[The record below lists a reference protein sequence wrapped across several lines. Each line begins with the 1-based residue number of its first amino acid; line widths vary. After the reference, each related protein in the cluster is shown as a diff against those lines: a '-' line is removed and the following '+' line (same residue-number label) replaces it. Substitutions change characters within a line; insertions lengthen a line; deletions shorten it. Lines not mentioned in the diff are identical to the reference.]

1 MMAGKIRS
9 SRILK
14 ITLIVVA
21 VLVVIW
27 GISTGMI
34 FYLTCLAA
42 KNNVTEGQLAL
53 IQSVAEL
60 LKVDIVGAITTVVSF
75 CIARYGLRETTAN
88 LKGIKYNTTEETSAK
103 E

>member
-1 MMAGKIRS
+1 MAGKISS

-14 ITLIVVA
+14 VTLIVVA
-21 VLVVIW
+21 ALIAIW

-42 KNNVTEGQLAL
+42 KTDVNEGQLAL
-53 IQSVAEL
+53 IQSVTGL

-88 LKGIKYNTTEETSAK
+88 LKGITYNNTEETSDK
-103 E
+103 K

>member
-1 MMAGKIRS
+1 MAGKIGS

-14 ITLIVVA
+14 VTLIVVA
-21 VLVVIW
+21 ALIAIW

-42 KNNVTEGQLAL
+42 KTDVNEGQLAL
-53 IQSVAEL
+53 IQSVTEL

-88 LKGIKYNTTEETSAK
+88 LKGITYNNTEEASDK
-103 E
+103 K

>member
-1 MMAGKIRS
+1 MARKIGS

-14 ITLIVVA
+14 VTLIVVA
-21 VLVVIW
+21 ALIAVW

-42 KNNVTEGQLAL
+42 KTDVTEGQLAL

-88 LKGIKYNTTEETSAK
+88 LKGITYNNTEENK
-103 E
+103 

>member
-1 MMAGKIRS
+1 MAGKIGS

-14 ITLIVVA
+14 VTLIVVA
-21 VLVVIW
+21 ALIAIW

-42 KNNVTEGQLAL
+42 KTDVNEGQLAL
-53 IQSVAEL
+53 IQSVTGL

-88 LKGIKYNTTEETSAK
+88 LKGIKYGTTEETSDK
-103 E
+103 K

>member
-1 MMAGKIRS
+1 MAGKIGS

-14 ITLIVVA
+14 VTLIVVA
-21 VLVVIW
+21 ALIAIW

-42 KNNVTEGQLAL
+42 KTGVNEGQLAL
-53 IQSVAEL
+53 IQSVTEL
-60 LKVDIVGAITTVVSF
+60 LKVDIVGAITTIVSF

-88 LKGIKYNTTEETSAK
+88 LKGITYNNTEEASDK
-103 E
+103 K

>member
-1 MMAGKIRS
+1 MAGKIGS

-14 ITLIVVA
+14 VTLIVVVA
-21 VLVVIW
+21 LIAIW

-42 KNNVTEGQLAL
+42 KTDVNEGQLAL
-53 IQSVAEL
+53 IQSVTGL

-88 LKGIKYNTTEETSAK
+88 LKGITYNNTEEASDK
-103 E
+103 K

>member
-1 MMAGKIRS
+1 MAKKISS

-14 ITLIVVA
+14 VTLIVVA
-21 VLVVIW
+21 ALIAIW
-27 GISTGMI
+27 SISTGMI

-42 KNNVTEGQLAL
+42 KTDVNEGQLAL
-53 IQSVAEL
+53 IQTVAEL
-60 LKVDIVGAITTVVSF
+60 LKVDIVGAVTTVVSF

-88 LKGIKYNTTEETSAK
+88 LKGITYNNTEEASDK

>member
-1 MMAGKIRS
+1 MAGKIGS

-14 ITLIVVA
+14 VTLIVVA
-21 VLVVIW
+21 ALIAIW

-42 KNNVTEGQLAL
+42 KTDVNEGQLAL
-53 IQSVAEL
+53 IQSVAGL

-88 LKGIKYNTTEETSAK
+88 LKGITYNNTEETSDK
-103 E
+103 K

>member
-1 MMAGKIRS
+1 MVRKISS

-14 ITLIVVA
+14 VTLIVVA
-21 VLVVIW
+21 ALIAIW

-34 FYLTCLAA
+34 FYLTCLAT
-42 KNNVTEGQLAL
+42 KTDINERQLAL
-53 IQSVAEL
+53 IQSVVEL

-88 LKGIKYNTTEETSAK
+88 LKGITYNNTEETSDK
-103 E
+103 K

>member
-1 MMAGKIRS
+1 MAGRIGS

-14 ITLIVVA
+14 VTLIVVA
-21 VLVVIW
+21 ALIAIW

-42 KNNVTEGQLAL
+42 KTSVNEGQLAL
-53 IQSVAEL
+53 IQSVTEL

-88 LKGIKYNTTEETSAK
+88 LKGITYNNTEEASDK
-103 E
+103 K

>member
-1 MMAGKIRS
+1 MAGKIGS

-14 ITLIVVA
+14 VTLIVVA
-21 VLVVIW
+21 VLIAIW

-42 KNNVTEGQLAL
+42 KTDVNEGQLAL
-53 IQSVAEL
+53 IQSVTGL

-88 LKGIKYNTTEETSAK
+88 LKGITYNNTEETSDK
-103 E
+103 K

>member
-1 MMAGKIRS
+1 MAGKIGS

-14 ITLIVVA
+14 VTLIVVA
-21 VLVVIW
+21 ALIAIW

-42 KNNVTEGQLAL
+42 KTGVNEGQLAL
-53 IQSVAEL
+53 IQSVTEL

-88 LKGIKYNTTEETSAK
+88 LKGITYNNTEEASDK
-103 E
+103 K

>member
-1 MMAGKIRS
+1 MAGKIGS

-14 ITLIVVA
+14 VTLIVVA
-21 VLVVIW
+21 ALIAIW

-42 KNNVTEGQLAL
+42 KTDVNEGQLAL
-53 IQSVAEL
+53 IQSVTEL

-88 LKGIKYNTTEETSAK
+88 LRGITYNNTEEASDK
-103 E
+103 K

>member
-1 MMAGKIRS
+1 MAGRIRS

-34 FYLTCLAA
+34 FYLTCLAT
-42 KNNVTEGQLAL
+42 KTDVNENQVAL

-88 LKGIKYNTTEETSAK
+88 LKGIKYDTTEETSAK

>member
-1 MMAGKIRS
+1 MAGKIGS

-14 ITLIVVA
+14 VTLIVVA
-21 VLVVIW
+21 VLIAVW
-27 GISTGMI
+27 GTSTGMI

-42 KNNVTEGQLAL
+42 RTNVNEGQLAL
-53 IQSVAEL
+53 IQAVTEL

-88 LKGIKYNTTEETSAK
+88 LKGIKYNTVEETSDK
-103 E
+103 K

>member
-1 MMAGKIRS
+1 MAGKIGS

-14 ITLIVVA
+14 VTLIVVA
-21 VLVVIW
+21 ALIAIW

-42 KNNVTEGQLAL
+42 KTGVNEEQLAL
-53 IQSVAEL
+53 IQSVTEL

-88 LKGIKYNTTEETSAK
+88 LKGITYNNTEEASDK
-103 E
+103 K

>member
-1 MMAGKIRS
+1 MAGKIGS

-14 ITLIVVA
+14 VTLIVVA
-21 VLVVIW
+21 ALIAVW

-34 FYLTCLAA
+34 FYLACLAA
-42 KNNVTEGQLAL
+42 KTDVNEGQLAL
-53 IQSVAEL
+53 IQSVTEL

-88 LKGIKYNTTEETSAK
+88 LKGITYNNTEEASDK
-103 E
+103 K

>member
-1 MMAGKIRS
+1 MVRKINS

-14 ITLIVVA
+14 VTLIIVA
-21 VLVVIW
+21 ALIAIW

-34 FYLTCLAA
+34 FYLTCLAT
-42 KNNVTEGQLAL
+42 KTDINERQLAL
-53 IQSVAEL
+53 IQSVVEL

-88 LKGIKYNTTEETSAK
+88 LKGITYNTTGEASDEK
-103 E
+103 

>member
-1 MMAGKIRS
+1 MAGKIGS

-14 ITLIVVA
+14 VTLIVVA
-21 VLVVIW
+21 VLIAIW

-42 KNNVTEGQLAL
+42 RTDVNEEQLAL
-53 IQSVAEL
+53 IQSVTGL

-88 LKGIKYNTTEETSAK
+88 LKGITYNNTEEASDK
-103 E
+103 K

>member
-1 MMAGKIRS
+1 MAGKIGS

-14 ITLIVVA
+14 VTLIVVA
-21 VLVVIW
+21 VLVAVW

-42 KNNVTEGQLAL
+42 RTNVNGGQLAL
-53 IQSVAEL
+53 IQAVTEL

-88 LKGIKYNTTEETSAK
+88 LKGIKYNTVEETSDK
-103 E
+103 K

>member
-1 MMAGKIRS
+1 MVRKISS

-14 ITLIVVA
+14 VTLIIVA
-21 VLVVIW
+21 ALIAIW

-34 FYLTCLAA
+34 FYLTCLAT
-42 KNNVTEGQLAL
+42 KTDINERQLAL
-53 IQSVAEL
+53 IQSVVEL

-88 LKGIKYNTTEETSAK
+88 LKGITYNTTGEASDEK
-103 E
+103 

>member
-1 MMAGKIRS
+1 MAGKIGS

-14 ITLIVVA
+14 VTLIVVA
-21 VLVVIW
+21 ALIVIW

-42 KNNVTEGQLAL
+42 KTDVNEGQLAL
-53 IQSVAEL
+53 IQSVTGL
-60 LKVDIVGAITTVVSF
+60 LKVEIVGAITTVVSF

-88 LKGIKYNTTEETSAK
+88 LKGITYNNTEETSDK
-103 E
+103 K

>member
-1 MMAGKIRS
+1 MTGKIGS

-14 ITLIVVA
+14 VTLIVVA
-21 VLVVIW
+21 VLIAIW

-34 FYLTCLAA
+34 FYLTCLATRT
-42 KNNVTEGQLAL
+42 NVNEGQLTL
-53 IQSVAEL
+53 IQAVTEL

-88 LKGIKYNTTEETSAK
+88 LKGIKYNTTEETSDK
-103 E
+103 K

>member
-1 MMAGKIRS
+1 MVRKISS

-14 ITLIVVA
+14 VTLIVIA

-27 GISTGMI
+27 SISTGMI
-34 FYLTCLAA
+34 FYLTCLAT
-42 KNNVTEGQLAL
+42 KTDINERQLAL
-53 IQSVAEL
+53 IQSVVEL

-88 LKGIKYNTTEETSAK
+88 LRGITYNNTGEASDEK
-103 E
+103 

>member
-1 MMAGKIRS
+1 MVRKISS

-14 ITLIVVA
+14 VTLIVVA
-21 VLVVIW
+21 ALIAIW

-42 KNNVTEGQLAL
+42 KTDINERQLAL
-53 IQSVAEL
+53 IQSVVEL

-88 LKGIKYNTTEETSAK
+88 LKGITYNTTGEASDEK
-103 E
+103 

>member
-1 MMAGKIRS
+1 MAGKIGS

-14 ITLIVVA
+14 VTLIVVA
-21 VLVVIW
+21 ALIAIW

-42 KNNVTEGQLAL
+42 KTDVNEGQLAL
-53 IQSVAEL
+53 IQSVTGL

-88 LKGIKYNTTEETSAK
+88 LKGIKYDTTEETSDK
-103 E
+103 K